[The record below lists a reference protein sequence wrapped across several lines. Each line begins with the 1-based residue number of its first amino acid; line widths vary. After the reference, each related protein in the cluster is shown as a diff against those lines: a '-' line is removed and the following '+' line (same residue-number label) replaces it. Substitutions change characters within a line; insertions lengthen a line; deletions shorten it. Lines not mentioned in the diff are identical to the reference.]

1 MSILDEAHNL
11 VHNDRRKDYDH
22 PAIFFAKYASILSA
36 FLAEKLTSP
45 ITPEEAN
52 MSMILFKLIREQ
64 GKPKRDN
71 RADIAGYAETLDMQ
85 HQAKAVN
92 NSVDPLD
99 QCGTMKHK

>member
-1 MSILDEAHNL
+1 MSILQDADNL
-11 VHNDRRKDYDH
+11 VHNDRRKEYEH

-64 GKPKRDN
+64 GKPKKDN
-71 RADIAGYAETLDMQ
+71 RIDIAGYAETLDMQ
-85 HQAKAVN
+85 HQAKAVDI
-92 NSVDPLD
+92 SVDTLD
-99 QCGTMKHK
+99 H